1 MHGHLD
7 SLAFAGLLTADERGQ
22 DTDQEMHAGVA
33 VTERR
38 SADRRRTIPKAGRRG
53 AAARALR
60 HVVIDTDV
68 LIRGAFAEALDRPEN
83 DTRVELL
90 NVLPAKP
97 HPVHRAGPEVL
108 DQHVGLADQL
118 LHDRLA
124 FRRLGVQLKRP
135 LVAVELREI
144 QRVLIGDITQLMARN
159 VANAWPLD
167 FHYIGAEPRQHLA
180 TCWSSL
186 YAGKIDNFDSFQWQF
201 HD

>member
-1 MHGHLD
+1 
-7 SLAFAGLLTADERGQ
+7 
-22 DTDQEMHAGVA
+22 MHAGIAVA
-33 VTERR
+33 ERR
-38 SADRRRTIPKAGRRG
+38 AADRRRTIPKAGCGRG
-53 AAARALR
+53 AARALR

-68 LIRGAFAEALDRPEN
+68 LIRGAFAEALDRSEDDP
-83 DTRVELL
+83 RVELL

-97 HPVHRAGPEVL
+97 HPVHRAWPEIL
-108 DQHVGLADQL
+108 DQHVGLADKL

-124 FRRLGVQLKRP
+124 FGRLGVQLQRP

-144 QRVLIGDITQLMARN
+144 QRVQIGDIPQLMARN
-159 VANAWPLD
+159 VANAWPRD